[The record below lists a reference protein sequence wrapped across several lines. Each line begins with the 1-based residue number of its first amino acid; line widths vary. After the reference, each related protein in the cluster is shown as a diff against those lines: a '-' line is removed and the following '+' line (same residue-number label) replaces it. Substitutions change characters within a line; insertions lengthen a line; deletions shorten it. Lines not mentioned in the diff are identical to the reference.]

1 MKAIPKIFD
10 KEKGQWI
17 ELMAKPIADEVVKI
31 MKEDWLETKGQLDS
45 LLIEANTQY
54 DDVVRVAVFY
64 NTAQKGTD
72 IVDNQENYK
81 ISLETH
87 LKNIVEKLS
96 SFKNFNLNDFIEK
109 LQIYNVMPDT
119 FNLNVQIEDSEG
131 NFIVVPKVNTITNNS
146 DITNALI
153 EEGSKLET
161 RYIYNDNPIEEYK
174 YVKANQ

>member
-1 MKAIPKIFD
+1 MKFYD
-10 KEKGQWI
+10 EKTGNWVEI
-17 ELMAKPIADEVVKI
+17 ETKPIAEDVVRI
-31 MKEDWLETKGQLDS
+31 MKENWLKTKGSLDC
-45 LLIEANTQY
+45 LLIEADTQY
-54 DDVVRVAVFY
+54 DDVVRVAIFY

-87 LKNIVEKLS
+87 LKNIVSKLS
-96 SFKNFNLNDFIEK
+96 NYKEFNLNEFVEK

-131 NFIVVPKVNTITNNS
+131 NFITVPKVNTITNNF

-153 EEGSKLET
+153 EEGSKLEV

>member
-31 MKEDWLETKGQLDS
+31 MKEDWLETKGQLDC

-81 ISLETH
+81 ISLETN